1 MRILGVIAPLLSLT
15 MAAGA
20 QELSDGIVRIGVL
33 NDQTGTYA
41 DFGGLTSVEA
51 ARMAVEDFDAE
62 AKGIKVE
69 IIAAD
74 HQNKADVASA
84 LARRW
89 FDVDG
94 VDAIADLTNSAVA
107 IAVNTIGKEQGK
119 ITLMTGPAT
128 TRLTNEDC
136 SPTGFHWA
144 FDTYSQSVGT
154 AKSILEQGKTSWFL
168 LTADYAFG
176 HQMATE
182 LTRVVEEGGGKIAGN
197 VNHPLGSPDFSSY
210 LLQAQSSGAE
220 IVGLANAGTDT
231 INAIKQAGEFG
242 ITQSG
247 QNLAGL
253 VIVISDVHALGL
265 DVAQGLLATTAFY
278 WDRDNA
284 SREWA
289 QRFHDKTGRMPGM
302 VQAGT
307 YSSVLH
313 YLRAIEAAGTDDG
326 PAVAEKM
333 RELKVDDF
341 FGSGGTVRA
350 DGRLEKEMYLVQV
363 KTPEESKG
371 DWDYYNVLQ
380 IIPAADATQPLEQ
393 SLCPTVKNG

>member
-1 MRILGVIAPLLSLT
+1 MRRFGILTVWLASGAL
-15 MAAGA
+15 AGA

-51 ARMAVEDFDAE
+51 ARMAVEDFDA
-62 AKGIKVE
+62 AGKGIKVE
-69 IIAAD
+69 VIAAD

-107 IAVNTIGKEQGK
+107 IAVNTIGREQGK

-128 TRLTNEDC
+128 TALTNSDC
-136 SPTGFHWA
+136 SPTGFHWV

-154 AKSILEQGKTSWFL
+154 AKAVLEQGKKSWFL

-176 HQMATE
+176 HQMAAE
-182 LTRVVEEGGGKIAGN
+182 LTRVVEEGGGTIAGN

-242 ITQSG
+242 IAQGG

-253 VIVISDVHALGL
+253 VIVISDIHALGL
-265 DVAQGLLATTAFY
+265 ETAQGLLATT
-278 WDRDNA
+278 
-284 SREWA
+284 
-289 QRFHDKTGRMPGM
+289 
-302 VQAGT
+302 
-307 YSSVLH
+307 
-313 YLRAIEAAGTDDG
+313 
-326 PAVAEKM
+326 
-333 RELKVDDF
+333 
-341 FGSGGTVRA
+341 
-350 DGRLEKEMYLVQV
+350 
-363 KTPEESKG
+363 
-371 DWDYYNVLQ
+371 
-380 IIPAADATQPLEQ
+380 
-393 SLCPTVKNG
+393 